1 MRVFVADDS
10 SIFRK
15 MLVASIAEL
24 GNVEVVGHAEHALEA
39 IEGIARLNP
48 DIVILDIRLKSG
60 TGIDILHAIKRN
72 MSASP
77 IAIVLTNFPYEQY
90 RKVCIN
96 LGADYFF
103 HKATEFSEFVTTLRG
118 LLPSSSAS
126 KPTDHLQQSFN

>member
-1 MRVFVADDS
+1 MLIS
-10 SIFRK
+10 SISEFDD
-15 MLVASIAEL
+15 
-24 GNVEVVGHAEHALEA
+24 VEIVGHAEHALEA
-39 IEGIARLNP
+39 IEGIATLNP

-72 MSASP
+72 LSASP
-77 IAIVLTNFPYEQY
+77 IAIVLTNFPYDQY

-118 LLPSSSAS
+118 LLPTSSGTQ
-126 KPTDHLQQSFN
+126 PTSYYQQNFS